1 MPADWEFTATAASG
15 TGATCTLRPQT
26 MALDGGS
33 MVVEQRFE
41 TPRAF
46 QVHWA
51 GGRTSSQDSDC
62 GRNAE
67 LIVPGEDLQL
77 LTNAVGGAGVEH
89 RVFPEF

>member
-1 MPADWEFTATAASG
+1 MAS
-15 TGATCTLRPQT
+15 
-26 MALDGGS
+26 DGGS
-33 MVVEQRFE
+33 LVVEQRFQ

-51 GGRTSSQDSDC
+51 GGRTSGPGSDC
-62 GRNAE
+62 GTSAE

-89 RVFPEF
+89 KIFPEF

>member
-1 MPADWEFTATAASG
+1 MPADWEFTVTTAETGTTCNLKPESMAS
-15 TGATCTLRPQT
+15 
-26 MALDGGS
+26 DGGS
-33 MVVEQRFE
+33 LVVEQRFQ

-51 GGRTSSQDSDC
+51 GGRTSAPGSDC
-62 GRNAE
+62 GTSAE

-89 RVFPEF
+89 RIFPEF